1 MDKADP
7 HIPPIVKANV
17 LTPSRIFSCSMNILP
32 MIVFCKTMRPSV
44 ITVVPMKPFA
54 RARKLVATMKNEIN
68 SEAKQKK
75 NSPTRFCG
83 GLTLAI

>member
-1 MDKADP
+1 MLRADP

-32 MIVFCKTMRPSV
+32 MIVFCKTIKPSV
-44 ITVVPMKPFA
+44 TTVAPIKPFA
-54 RARKLVATMKNEIN
+54 NARKLVATIKNEII
-68 SEAKQKK
+68 SEAKQKAK
-75 NSPTRFCG
+75 SPTRFCG